1 MQIHDENNDMERFQS
16 FVHGN
21 IRLSTTSIV
30 LDPQNAYFSINKR
43 NVSAQNL
50 ETLEN

>member
-1 MQIHDENNDMERFQS
+1 MVCKFTTKTMIWNGFS

-43 NVSAQNL
+43 NVSA
-50 ETLEN
+50 